1 MVFFGKNNFAKNACV
16 SMFATAPP
24 NGVKLFKLGWYRYSY
39 ALNRLR
45 GEGCLSLDLS
55 VLKFLLR
62 SINHVLARILA
73 RSRKKNIRNT
83 VWILFSLR
91 RAVPFAKVRTNIGRR
106 YLNSGK
112 SKFLSI
118 MCFRGFRVWYYDLN
132 FIFCRILRRFV
143 VDGSRFTYKGNND
156 YRSGFQIVVR
166 RSLCFA
172 LRAFAGTVF
181 KRLAFFRC
189 GGAPIVATRRLQ

>member
-1 MVFFGKNNFAKNACV
+1 MFLGKNNFAKNACV
-16 SMFATAPP
+16 SMFTTAPP

-45 GEGCLSLDLS
+45 GEGCFSIDLS

-62 SINHVLARILA
+62 SANHILA
-73 RSRKKNIRNT
+73 LLGALSKEKTYGNA

-132 FIFCRILRRFV
+132 FIFCRILRHFA
-143 VDGSRFTYKGNND
+143 VDGSQVTHKRNNE

-172 LRAFAGTVF
+172 LRAFVGTVF
-181 KRLAFFRC
+181 KRLVFFRW

>member
-1 MVFFGKNNFAKNACV
+1 MFLGKNNFAKNACV

-45 GEGCLSLDLS
+45 GEGWLSIDLS

-83 VWILFSLR
+83 GWILFSLR
-91 RAVPFAKVRTNIGRR
+91 MAVPFAKVRTNIGRR

-112 SKFLSI
+112 AKLLSI

-132 FIFCRILRRFV
+132 FIFFRTLRHFA

-156 YRSGFQIVVR
+156 YGVDF
-166 RSLCFA
+166 RSLSDVRFVLRYA
-172 LRAFAGTVF
+172 LLSGQFS
-181 KRLAFFRC
+181 KD
-189 GGAPIVATRRLQ
+189 

>member
-1 MVFFGKNNFAKNACV
+1 
-16 SMFATAPP
+16 MFATAPP

-45 GEGCLSLDLS
+45 GEGCLSIDLS

-62 SINHVLARILA
+62 SINHILVLLDALSKEKA
-73 RSRKKNIRNT
+73 YGNT

-91 RAVPFAKVRTNIGRR
+91 RAVSFANVRATVDRR

-112 SKFLSI
+112 SKLLSI
-118 MCFRGFRVWYYDLN
+118 MRFRGFRVLYYDLN
-132 FIFCRILRRFV
+132 FIFCRILRHFA
-143 VDGSRFTYKGNND
+143 VDGSRLTYKGNND

-172 LRAFAGTVF
+172 LRAFVGTVF
-181 KRLAFFRC
+181 KRLVFFRC
-189 GGAPIVATRRLQ
+189 GGAPIAMARGPQGLLFHVKQSFR